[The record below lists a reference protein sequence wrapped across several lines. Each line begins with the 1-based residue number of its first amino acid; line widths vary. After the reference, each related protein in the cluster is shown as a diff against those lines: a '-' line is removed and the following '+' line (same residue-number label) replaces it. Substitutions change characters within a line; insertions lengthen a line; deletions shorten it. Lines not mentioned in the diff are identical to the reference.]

1 MSKVKRVVKS
11 VASVVNKV
19 VPNEIKPIAQAAL
32 ALIPGVGPAISAAYA
47 AVDAYGGG
55 ASLGKALGTGVK
67 SFAISQVSGAA
78 SKALGISNTGNDL
91 TDLLGTTKNDGILG
105 LGSGAANG
113 VAKTGQ
119 AAAASAVS
127 PKGIST
133 SAAASAAE
141 KGITGGV
148 PSMITGET
156 AKAAS
161 TSLLDKLPSASTV
174 AGVAGAGLAAA
185 SLLTGSPQIQAATN
199 PSGAASADEIKAA
212 AAAATEEELKRKRKG
227 SQNNIAT
234 SPLGLYNPG
243 QTAAQALL
251 G

>member
-1 MSKVKRVVKS
+1 MSKVKKAIKS
-11 VASVVNKV
+11 VAKVVNKV

-32 ALIPGVGPAISAAYA
+32 ALIPGIGPAISAAYT

-55 ASLGKALGTGVK
+55 ASLGKSLGAGAK

-78 SKALGISNTGNDL
+78 SKALGISSTGNDL

-105 LGSGAANG
+105 LGSGAADG

-133 SAAASAAE
+133 SPAAAAAE
-141 KGITGGV
+141 KGVTGGV

-161 TSLLDKLPSASTV
+161 TSLIDKLPSASTA

-185 SLLTGSPQIQAATN
+185 SLLTGSPKIQSAAN
-199 PSGAASADEIKAA
+199 PSGMANADDVKAA
-212 AAAATEEELKRKRKG
+212 AAEAANEELRRKRKG
-227 SQNNIAT
+227 AQSNIAT